1 MKYVL
6 VSTYPKE
13 GTQNIGD
20 KLIEMSTADAIRSFD
35 PTAEISTV
43 WRAEDWAT
51 VKDTIADAD
60 HLIFACLAIRRNMH
74 TIYPYLHHIL
84 GSGVPVSVIA
94 AGTNLQIASPDM
106 FKRGFTA
113 ADLDLLKRLSEA
125 AEVFTTRGVLSQAF
139 CDEQGYAGARFSGDV
154 AFLDSRYDG
163 WTFSRTERIERIAI
177 SDPHHGEVYVPV
189 FRTLVTVLRKLF
201 PQARIDCALH
211 GVNPAIEAICSG
223 IGVAVHPIYLE
234 PETGLDIYEK
244 YDLHAGFRV
253 HGHVSALKRRIPSYL
268 LEQDGRGADYGATL
282 SRKITVPCYRA
293 AQPAAE
299 PRTIAV
305 QVYQALI
312 ARLVRPTPRSVGPAK
327 AKRFSAPS
335 AAATFLGALIAQDAR
350 EGFSRFDGLEADIMS
365 FNNRT
370 RAAIEQV
377 CAGRSTP

>member
-268 LEQDGRGADYGATL
+268 LEQDGRGADYGANPLAQDNGAVLPGCSTSGGAARRCCAGL
-282 SRKITVPCYRA
+282 SSAHRA
-293 AQPAAE
+293 ACEAHSAICWSCE
-299 PRTIAV
+299 GETFF
-305 QVYQALI
+305 
-312 ARLVRPTPRSVGPAK
+312 RPFGCCNISWRPHCTG
-327 AKRFSAPS
+327 
-335 AAATFLGALIAQDAR
+335 
-350 EGFSRFDGLEADIMS
+350 
-365 FNNRT
+365 
-370 RAAIEQV
+370 
-377 CAGRSTP
+377 CA